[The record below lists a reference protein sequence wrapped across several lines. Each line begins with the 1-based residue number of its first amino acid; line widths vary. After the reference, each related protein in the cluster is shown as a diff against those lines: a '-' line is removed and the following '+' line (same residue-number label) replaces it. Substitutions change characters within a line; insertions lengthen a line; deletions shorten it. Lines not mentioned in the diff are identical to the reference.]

1 MPDDAA
7 LPMPPAFLR
16 EELDEEH
23 EASYFAE
30 SDKILS
36 FAFKSIVSPEYI
48 VSLNGDFGKIWAGIG
63 ERERAYPMWIS
74 SLIFCFIYNYFALN
88 LLVTHYFIS
97 IDSPLY
103 QILRLKR
110 DDWTKWTDE
119 ASGAYIQYSSI
130 AEEGS
135 VSLIKSTFANAP
147 SLCKLWNKSHIANRT
162 SFHLF
167 SWCVKLTS
175 SRARFSSKLFIFL
188 LL

>member
-1 MPDDAA
+1 MG
-7 LPMPPAFLR
+7 
-16 EELDEEH
+16 
-23 EASYFAE
+23 
-30 SDKILS
+30 
-36 FAFKSIVSPEYI
+36 
-48 VSLNGDFGKIWAGIG
+48 GDRGK
-63 ERERAYPMWIS
+63 ERAYPLWIS
-74 SLIFCFIYNYFALN
+74 SLISCFICNYFALN

-147 SLCKLWNKSHIANRT
+147 SLCKLWNKACITNRT
-162 SFHLF
+162 SLHSF
-167 SWCVKLTS
+167 SWCMDLTI
-175 SRARFSSKLFIFL
+175 SRARLKNLVLSYENLGASHECEIIIVL

>member
-1 MPDDAA
+1 M
-7 LPMPPAFLR
+7 
-16 EELDEEH
+16 
-23 EASYFAE
+23 
-30 SDKILS
+30 DKL
-36 FAFKSIVSPEYI
+36 FHLLLY
-48 VSLNGDFGKIWAGIG
+48 L
-63 ERERAYPMWIS
+63 Y
-74 SLIFCFIYNYFALN
+74 LFALN

-167 SWCVKLTS
+167 SWCINLNVQMYLSIGKNRTS
-175 SRARFSSKLFIFL
+175 LRRDFDKNYLINNQSSSTLFIKSSL
-188 LL
+188 